1 MTTTGVKYQSQA
13 TPGTKVRAGVG
24 VVVRDASQ
32 RVLMEKRSDCGLWGL
47 PGGRIEPGETILET
61 VHREILEETG
71 LTIEVIGLFGVY
83 SDPAEQ
89 RIVVY
94 PDNTVQLVD
103 FIIEARVKA
112 GQLICS
118 EESTELRF
126 FAVDAFPA
134 EVAPPALAILRDL
147 RDGITGAIR

>member
-1 MTTTGVKYQSQA
+1 MTAATVKYQSQA
-13 TPGTKVRAGVG
+13 TTGTKVRAGVG
-24 VVVRDASQ
+24 VVIRDTCN
-32 RVLMEKRSDCGLWGL
+32 RVLLEKRSDCGLWGL

-83 SDPAEQ
+83 SDPAER

-112 GQLICS
+112 GQPVCS
-118 EESTELRF
+118 EESTELCF
-126 FAVDAFPA
+126 FAVDDFPA
-134 EVAPPALAILRDL
+134 AVAPPALAILHDL
-147 RDGITGAIR
+147 RDGISGAIR